1 VCVCVCVCVCV
12 YIYAHIISL
21 FFFLFS
27 FFYLSTFN
35 LCRWTCDLE
44 KVKWDAFRNM
54 ALKLKNWRYTAKKD
68 IGIRRG
74 DTPEMVRARVGEG
87 KLSNYHPQQLG
98 FVVG

>member
-1 VCVCVCVCVCV
+1 
-12 YIYAHIISL
+12 
-21 FFFLFS
+21 
-27 FFYLSTFN
+27 
-35 LCRWTCDLE
+35 
-44 KVKWDAFRNM
+44 M